1 MNESRCPLCGKTYS
15 GYAAI
20 SRTNNTMKICPECG
34 TQEAITQFQ
43 IVNAPTYY
51 TQNVA
56 EWVRNTPDALEHIL
70 HCLDRH
76 MRLDWGEMDAED
88 KALNNISLVSGDR
101 IFSAYDIPKDLQD
114 AYPLGDNKIWII
126 TEADRSATTIL
137 FPDEY

>member
-20 SRTNNTMKICPECG
+20 SRTDNTMKICPACG
-34 TQEAITQFQ
+34 TQEAISQFQ
-43 IVNAPTYY
+43 IVNAPKYQTRGI
-51 TQNVA
+51 A
-56 EWVRNTPDALEHIL
+56 EWVRNTPDAVEYIL
-70 HCLDRH
+70 HCLERH
-76 MRLDWGEMDAED
+76 IRLDWGEMDAED

-101 IFSAYDIPKDLQD
+101 IFSAYDIPE
-114 AYPLGDNKIWII
+114 PLSGTLIDDKIWII